1 MRPGLLCPLLA
12 IAVSG
17 CATAPAP
24 VPAVPPQ
31 VAGLTPSQV
40 VAARGAAFQLSA
52 ATFSGM
58 KRVVDAGGDVK
69 PLAFGARGL
78 ARWAR
83 TIPVM
88 FPEGSNLATS
98 RAKPLIWQERADFE
112 SKAADY
118 ASAATRL
125 AELADAGDQA
135 GFATQWAAVGKTCSA
150 CHDLYRAEAAA
161 R

>member
-1 MRPGLLCPLLA
+1 MRPRLLA
-12 IAVSG
+12 LLLALALSG
-17 CATAPAP
+17 CATVPAP
-24 VPAVPPQ
+24 VAGPPPQ
-31 VAGLTPSQV
+31 VAGLSPSLV

-58 KRVVDAGGDVK
+58 KRVIDAGGDVK

-83 TIPVM
+83 TIPIM
-88 FPEGSNLATS
+88 FPAGSDLAAS
-98 RAKPLIWQERADFE
+98 RAKPGIWQERADFE

-125 AELADAGDQA
+125 AELADAGDRA